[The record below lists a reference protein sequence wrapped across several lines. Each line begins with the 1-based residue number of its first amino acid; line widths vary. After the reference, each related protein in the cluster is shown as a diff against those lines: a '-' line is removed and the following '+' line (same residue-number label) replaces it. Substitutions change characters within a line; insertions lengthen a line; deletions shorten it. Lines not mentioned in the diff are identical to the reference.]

1 MGMFTEWRDDEIAK
15 LRQQL
20 QEARAENAALVA
32 EFQRLAD
39 EPPTLEEIAADLD
52 KIEMLE
58 KELTEARA
66 ETERLEKTAEIET
79 ILAVTDM
86 YYAAKCNHCGWIGS
100 SKFCVEAR
108 AGCADD
114 CEVFCPLCFRHI
126 SDDEPSL
133 KDLAEFLSRDVI
145 KIVERK
151 DRLIERMR
159 EALASADDLIDEYA
173 ADYEHRDN
181 VDEIRE
187 EIKAALSA
195 AERGE

>member
-1 MGMFTEWRDDEIAK
+1 MGERIEAMSDTPRTDAVCRTVDHTMFVGGKIYQATIETVDASFA
-15 LRQQL
+15 RQ
-20 QEARAENAALVA
+20 
-32 EFQRLAD
+32 
-39 EPPTLEEIAADLD
+39 I
-52 KIEMLE
+52 E
-58 KELTEARA
+58 KELAKTRA
-66 ETERLEKTAEIET
+66 EIERLKKTAEIET